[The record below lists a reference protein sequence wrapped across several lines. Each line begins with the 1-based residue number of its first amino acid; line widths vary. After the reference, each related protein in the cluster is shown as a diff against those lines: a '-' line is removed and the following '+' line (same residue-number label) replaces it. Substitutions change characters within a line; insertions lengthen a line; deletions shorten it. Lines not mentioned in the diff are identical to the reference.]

1 MKVILANINGIPEL
15 KVRHSIKLKKT
26 CESLGLEHPLH
37 ANSAEELID
46 ILSEHKEEDLL
57 LFSNFPP
64 SSSYPESG
72 KSIQLV
78 DEGDYISRSWEA
90 DYYSISQSLFVALE
104 KRHKFKAI
112 HFITGAPSFLLE
124 DRHIESLFPGTHLTI
139 IRKQNWIGKDSN
151 YQELFRLY
159 LEKNI
164 KEALE

>member
-1 MKVILANINGIPEL
+1 MKVILANINGAPEL
-15 KVRHSIKLKKT
+15 EVRHSIKLKKT
-26 CESLGLEHPLH
+26 CEALGLEHPIH

-64 SSSYPESG
+64 NSSYPDSG
-72 KSIQLV
+72 KSINLV

-112 HFITGAPSFLLE
+112 HFITGAPSFILE
-124 DRHIESLFPGTHLTI
+124 DKHIRSLFPRTHLTI
-139 IRKQNWIGKDSN
+139 IRKKDWIGKESN
-151 YQELFRLY
+151 YQELFRLH
-159 LEKNI
+159 LEEKI
-164 KEALE
+164 KEALD